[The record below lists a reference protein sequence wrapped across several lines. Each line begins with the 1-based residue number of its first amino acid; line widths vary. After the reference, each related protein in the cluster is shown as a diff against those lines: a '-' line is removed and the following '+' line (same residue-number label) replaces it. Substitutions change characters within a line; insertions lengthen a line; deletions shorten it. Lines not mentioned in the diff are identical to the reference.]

1 MTCHLLSKLY
11 FDLQRIQFSAFRLPL
26 VLPSSTIIRG
36 FASQSLIV
44 RLLYQPFEDVIRLLA
59 RKFITTETMS
69 SHRTGAFISFADS
82 STITGPPAAFQKAP
96 RIPDPP
102 SQYELDDI
110 TNGPSILPTTSGT
123 QTPKTPDDLEMSR
136 PPSPIAD
143 EVDALQTL
151 NNPPMNKWR
160 LLSCCCM
167 CFANGL
173 NDSAPGALIP
183 YMEKDYN
190 IGYAIVS
197 LIFVTNAI
205 GFISAAPLTQIL
217 QARLG
222 RAKLLV
228 LAEATMMAGYTM
240 LVIPS
245 RPFPVVVLAFLLL
258 GLGIALNLACNNVFV
273 ANLANST
280 TTLGWFHGAYGIGGT
295 IGPLI
300 ATALVSHG
308 APWSTFYFLSLAI
321 SFLNLILAYF
331 TFRTYEIDN
340 PPSTSLART
349 VSGNSANSKSRLL
362 KQSLKNK
369 TTLLGALFIFAYQ
382 GAEVSISGWV
392 ISFLISYRHSSPSKV
407 GYVTAGRSYFP
418 ALTSPQLHIL
428 YAMASP
434 SSPKTSLNQPPL
446 PSTRNTNTPLP
457 PGFWGGITLGRFALS
472 HPAHLLGET
481 LAVTALILGALAFQL
496 LVWLLPNVIGEAVAV
511 SIVGLL
517 LGPVY
522 PCATAVFSRLI
533 ERRLQMTSL
542 AFVSALGSSGGAVA
556 PLFTG
561 LVAGAVGTWVL
572 VCLGGCLC

>member
-1 MTCHLLSKLY
+1 M
-11 FDLQRIQFSAFRLPL
+11 
-26 VLPSSTIIRG
+26 
-36 FASQSLIV
+36 
-44 RLLYQPFEDVIRLLA
+44 IRLSSRYFPIIEA
-59 RKFITTETMS
+59 MS
-69 SHRTGAFISFADS
+69 SHRAGAFISFADS
-82 STITGPPAAFQKAP
+82 STVAGPPAAFQKAP
-96 RIPDPP
+96 RIPDPL

-110 TNGPSILPTTSGT
+110 TNGPSILQIPSGT
-123 QTPKTPDDLEMSR
+123 QTPKTPEDLEMSR
-136 PPSPIAD
+136 PPSPTVD

-151 NNPPMNKWR
+151 NDPPMNKWR

-295 IGPLI
+295 VGPLI
-300 ATALVSHG
+300 ATALVSRG

-321 SFLNLILAYF
+321 TFVNLVFAYF

-340 PPSTSLART
+340 PPSMSLTRT
-349 VSGNSANSKSRLL
+349 VSGNNANSKSRLL

-369 TTLLGALFIFAYQ
+369 TTILGALFIFAYQ

-392 ISFLISYRHSSPSKV
+392 ISFLISYRHSPPSKV
-407 GYVTAGRSYFP
+407 GYVTAGRS
-418 ALTSPQLHIL
+418 
-428 YAMASP
+428 
-434 SSPKTSLNQPPL
+434 
-446 PSTRNTNTPLP
+446 
-457 PGFWGGITLGRFALS
+457 
-472 HPAHLLGET
+472 
-481 LAVTALILGALAFQL
+481 
-496 LVWLLPNVIGEAVAV
+496 
-511 SIVGLL
+511 
-517 LGPVY
+517 
-522 PCATAVFSRLI
+522 
-533 ERRLQMTSL
+533 
-542 AFVSALGSSGGAVA
+542 
-556 PLFTG
+556 
-561 LVAGAVGTWVL
+561 
-572 VCLGGCLC
+572 